1 MTSASFFRWKA
12 VSFVAIL
19 ILFVLAPPQAKA
31 QRIVAGTVTDALTG
45 TPIADALVT
54 IKYLDQEVGKGTTDS
69 EGHYQVPLGAPPS
82 AANQAPMSMSLFVSD
97 GSHKDR
103 IVPLQVVNGH
113 ALEPTYDVG
122 LLIPAIASCSSASK
136 HSVIVGHFLPP
147 VDHAYL
153 ELSEHVA
160 KVLDFSLNVELQ
172 KVHLDKSLQPD
183 FEPCNEAN
191 LKIPRLGKNFARA
204 VRADAFVA
212 GNVGS
217 GEPYTVTTDVSDAFE
232 LFDRPESTVSRNVD
246 IDNPAVAILKPE
258 THAAVLGSVAAGL
271 AAKDCENA
279 LAVISVARRI
289 VKDAPEYLSVLQHKC
304 QDQLPHIG
312 LLGSNP

>member
-1 MTSASFFRWKA
+1 MFGGSEVGPRFRRE
-12 VSFVAIL
+12 VNGSVF
-19 ILFVLAPPQAKA
+19 A
-31 QRIVAGTVTDALTG
+31 QGKNIQSEILTG
-45 TPIADALVT
+45 
-54 IKYLDQEVGKGTTDS
+54 KWS
-69 EGHYQVPLGAPPS
+69 
-82 AANQAPMSMSLFVSD
+82 
-97 GSHKDR
+97 
-103 IVPLQVVNGH
+103 
-113 ALEPTYDVG
+113 
-122 LLIPAIASCSSASK
+122 
-136 HSVIVGHFLPP
+136 
-147 VDHAYL
+147 
-153 ELSEHVA
+153 
-160 KVLDFSLNVELQ
+160 
-172 KVHLDKSLQPD
+172 KSLQPD

-217 GEPYTVTTDVSDAFE
+217 GDPYTVTTDVSDAFE
-232 LFDRPESTVSRNVD
+232 LFDRPESTMSRNVD

-304 QDQLPHIG
+304 QDQLPNIG